1 MTAGNGQFYE
11 RALARIPRFM
21 GLLALAG
28 VLVTLLWK
36 GWRAAAGFAFG
47 SFLSWI
53 NFRLLKRIADSI
65 GAAGSGPSVAGAVFF
80 GSRYLILG
88 MLAYVILKLT
98 NISLPAALAGLF
110 LPLGAVLA
118 EIVFEIIYARD

>member
-1 MTAGNGQFYE
+1 MTASNGQFYE
-11 RALARIPRFM
+11 RAIARILRFM
-21 GLLALAG
+21 ALLALAG
-28 VLVTLLWK
+28 ILVALISK

-47 SFLSWI
+47 SLLSWF
-53 NFRLLKRIADSI
+53 NFLLLKRIANSI
-65 GAAGSGPSVAGAVFF
+65 GGEGSGPSVAGAVFF

-88 MLAYVILKLT
+88 MLAYVILKLI
-98 NISLPAALAGLF
+98 NISLPAALTGLF